1 MESNSNQSS
10 REMLEDMSFCVFDL
24 ETTGGN
30 QKKDKIIEIGLVQI
44 DNLKVGATKS
54 FLINPERKI
63 PDFIQKLT
71 SISQEEVEDAPKIDE
86 VIEEVLEF
94 IGDRVLIAH
103 NSSFDIP
110 FLNSVL
116 KRLGRKELEN
126 KGLCTN
132 LMTKY
137 LIPTLMNSN
146 LNYMSRIFEISHNKA
161 HRALDDSI
169 ATAELFL
176 NYLNIF
182 IAKGIKKINHL
193 YYPKN
198 RYELDLCNF
207 KKASSNLEE
216 IRDKMKSIFAPFV
229 ITVKGKNGII
239 LFSYPCTN
247 KENEI
252 TYICDRIAELDWQT
266 ISMKL
271 SGPILES
278 LIRFNHSYAKMDET
292 DKEKSIDLLKE
303 NLIGKESLEE
313 LKGQYKEELQKIK
326 QCDFVLMN
334 HLVPEQYT
342 IYPLGALGIR
352 QGLIFRYP
360 GHDKKLIQYIN
371 SKTNRKKSGKLKEV
385 NFPKAL
391 ADITNLYMAKCMREE
406 RELIIFKDSFAL
418 KNKEFFFVE
427 FEKFTQAN
435 PNRYNYP
442 KAFI

>member
-1 MESNSNQSS
+1 MKQHSPKQ
-10 REMLEDMSFCVFDL
+10 MLEELSFCVFDL

-30 QKKDKIIEIGLVQI
+30 QKKDRIIEIGLVQI
-44 DNLKVGATKS
+44 DNLKIGATKNY
-54 FLINPERKI
+54 LINPERKI

-71 SISQEEVEDAPKIDE
+71 SIGQEEVEDAPTIDQ
-86 VIEEVLEF
+86 VIDEVLEF

-110 FLNSVL
+110 FLNAVL
-116 KRLGRKELEN
+116 ERLGRKQLEN

-146 LNYMSRIFEISHNKA
+146 LNYMSRIFDISHQKA
-161 HRALDDSI
+161 HRALDDAI

-182 IAKGIKKINHL
+182 MAKDIKKINHL

-207 KKASSNLEE
+207 KNNTSKLEDIKE
-216 IRDKMKSIFAPFV
+216 KMESIFAPFV
-229 ITVKGKNGII
+229 ITVKGENGII
-239 LFSYPCTN
+239 LFAFPCTN
-247 KENEI
+247 KANEI
-252 TYICDRIAELDWQT
+252 EFITKKIKELQWHT
-266 ISMKL
+266 ISLKL

-278 LIRFNHSYAKMDET
+278 LIRFNHSFNKMPKEDQDYALE
-292 DKEKSIDLLKE
+292 LLKN
-303 NLIGKESLEE
+303 NLIGEENIVE
-313 LKGQYKEELQKIK
+313 LKEKYKEELQKLK
-326 QCDFVLMN
+326 QADFVLMN

-342 IYPLGALGIR
+342 IYPLDAMGIR

-385 NFPKAL
+385 HFPTPL
-391 ADITNLYMAKCMREE
+391 ADLTHLYIAKCMSEG
-406 RELIIFKDSFAL
+406 RELLVFKDSFAL
-418 KNKEFFFVE
+418 KNKDFFF
-427 FEKFTQAN
+427 TQLDNFISDN

>member
-1 MESNSNQSS
+1 
-10 REMLEDMSFCVFDL
+10 MLADMSFCVFDL

-44 DNLKVGATKS
+44 DNLTVGAKKS

-71 SISQEEVEDAPKIDE
+71 SITQEEVEDAPIIDD
-86 VIEEVLEF
+86 VIDEVLEF
-94 IGDRVLIAH
+94 LGDRVLIAH

-146 LNYMSRIFEISHNKA
+146 LNYMSRVFNISHQKA
-161 HRALDDSI
+161 HRALDDAI
-169 ATAELFL
+169 ATAQLFL
-176 NYLNIF
+176 IYLNIF
-182 IAKGIKKINHL
+182 MAKGIKKINHL

-207 KKASSNLEE
+207 KKQSTDLEKIKE
-216 IRDKMKSIFAPFV
+216 KMESVFAPFV
-229 ITVKGKNGII
+229 ITVKGENGII
-239 LFSYPCTN
+239 LFSFPCTN
-247 KENEI
+247 KANEI
-252 TYICDRIAELDWQT
+252 EFICERIKDLDWKT
-266 ISMKL
+266 ISLKL

-278 LIRFNHSYAKMDET
+278 LIRFNHSFNKMTED
-292 DKEKSIDLLKE
+292 DQQKSLKLLRQ
-303 NLIGKESLEE
+303 NLIGD
-313 LKGQYKEELQKIK
+313 GTKEELHQLYKEQIQKVK
-326 QCDFVLMN
+326 QADFVLMN

-342 IYPLGALGIR
+342 IYPLGSLGIR

-371 SKTNRKKSGKLKEV
+371 SKINRKKSGKLKEIHV
-385 NFPKAL
+385 SSDLNDL
-391 ADITNLYMAKCMREE
+391 VNLYMAKCLKEE
-406 RELIIFKDSFAL
+406 KELMIFKDSFAL
-418 KNKEFFFVE
+418 KNKEFFFIE
-427 FEKFTQAN
+427 LDKFLKAN
-435 PNRYNYP
+435 PNKYNYP
-442 KAFI
+442 NSFI

>member
-1 MESNSNQSS
+1 
-10 REMLEDMSFCVFDL
+10 MLEEMSFCVFDL

-44 DNLKVGATKS
+44 DNLKIGAKKS
-54 FLINPERKI
+54 FLINPERTI

-71 SISQEEVEDAPKIDE
+71 SITQDEVKDAPTIDE
-86 VIEEVLEF
+86 VIDEVLEF
-94 IGDRVLIAH
+94 LGDRVLIAH

-116 KRLGRKELEN
+116 KRLGRKQMEN

-176 NYLNIF
+176 NYLDIF

-198 RYELDLCNF
+198 RYELDLCNL
-207 KKASSNLEE
+207 KKATSSLEE
-216 IRDKMKSIFAPFV
+216 VKSKMESIFAPFV

-252 TYICDRIAELDWQT
+252 DFICERVAELDWQT

-278 LIRFNHSYAKMDET
+278 LIRFNHSFSKMEET
-292 DKEKSIDLLKE
+292 DKEKSIELLKN
-303 NLIGKESLEE
+303 NLIGSESLEE
-313 LKGQYKEELQKIK
+313 LRLIYKEELQKIK

-371 SKTNRKKSGKLKEV
+371 SKTNRKKSGKLKEI
-385 NFPKAL
+385 NFPKSL
-391 ADITNLYMAKCMREE
+391 AEITNLYMAKCLKEE

-418 KNKEFFFVE
+418 KNKEFFFIE
-427 FEKFTQAN
+427 FEKFIKAN
-435 PNRYNYP
+435 QNKYNYP
-442 KAFI
+442 KSFI

>member
-1 MESNSNQSS
+1 METHSS
-10 REMLEDMSFCVFDL
+10 KKMLADMSFCVFDL

-44 DNLKVGATKS
+44 DNLEVGAQKS

-71 SISQEEVEDAPKIDE
+71 SITQDEVEGAPIIDAVID
-86 VIEEVLEF
+86 EVLEF

-116 KRLGRKELEN
+116 ERLGRKQLEN

-146 LNYMSRIFEISHNKA
+146 LNYMSRIFNISHQKA
-161 HRALDDSI
+161 HRALDDAI
-169 ATAELFL
+169 ATAQLFL

-182 IAKGIKKINHL
+182 IEKDIKKINHL

-207 KKASSNLEE
+207 KKDTSEHEE
-216 IRDKMKSIFAPFV
+216 IVAKMKKIFAPFV
-229 ITVKGKNGII
+229 ITVKGQNGVI
-239 LFSYPCTN
+239 LFSFPCTN
-247 KENEI
+247 KDNEI
-252 TYICDRIAELDWQT
+252 QFISERIKDLEWQT
-266 ISMKL
+266 ISIKL
-271 SGPILES
+271 SGPILEA
-278 LIRFNHSYAKMDET
+278 LIRFNHSFNKMDEADQEEAIT
-292 DKEKSIDLLKE
+292 MLRQ
-303 NLIGKESLEE
+303 NLIGDGTKEE
-313 LKGQYKEELQKIK
+313 LNAEYKEELQKIK
-326 QCDFVLMN
+326 QADFVLMN
-334 HLVPEQYT
+334 HLVPEQFT

-371 SKTNRKKSGKLKEV
+371 SKSNRKKAQKLKEIH
-385 NFPKAL
+385 FPEML
-391 ADITNLYMAKCMREE
+391 QELVNLYMAKNLRQE
-406 RELIIFKDSFAL
+406 RELMIFKDSFAL
-418 KNKEFFFVE
+418 KNKDFFFTQLD
-427 FEKFTQAN
+427 KFIEVN
-435 PNRYNYP
+435 PNKYNYP
-442 KAFI
+442 EAFI

>member
-1 MESNSNQSS
+1 MEQNSSHK
-10 REMLEDMSFCVFDL
+10 MLADMSFCVFDL

-44 DNLKVGATKS
+44 DNLTVGAKKS

-71 SISQEEVEDAPKIDE
+71 SITQEEVEDAPIIDD
-86 VIEEVLEF
+86 VIDEVLEF
-94 IGDRVLIAH
+94 LGDRVLIAH

-146 LNYMSRIFEISHNKA
+146 LNYMSRVFNISHQKA
-161 HRALDDSI
+161 HRALDDAI
-169 ATAELFL
+169 ATAQLFL
-176 NYLNIF
+176 IYLNIF
-182 IAKGIKKINHL
+182 MAKGIKKINHL

-207 KKASSNLEE
+207 KKQSTDLEKIKE
-216 IRDKMKSIFAPFV
+216 KMESVFAPFV
-229 ITVKGKNGII
+229 ITVKGENGII
-239 LFSYPCTN
+239 LFSFPCTN
-247 KENEI
+247 KANEI
-252 TYICDRIAELDWQT
+252 EFICERIKDLDWKT
-266 ISMKL
+266 ISLKL

-278 LIRFNHSYAKMDET
+278 LIRFNHSFNKMTED
-292 DKEKSIDLLKE
+292 DQQKSLKLLRQ
-303 NLIGKESLEE
+303 NLIGD
-313 LKGQYKEELQKIK
+313 GTKEELHQLYKEQIQKVK
-326 QCDFVLMN
+326 QADFVLMN

-342 IYPLGALGIR
+342 IYPLGSLGIR

-371 SKTNRKKSGKLKEV
+371 SKINRKKSGKLKEIHV
-385 NFPKAL
+385 SSDLNDL
-391 ADITNLYMAKCMREE
+391 VNLYMAKCLKEE
-406 RELIIFKDSFAL
+406 KELMIFKDSFAL
-418 KNKEFFFVE
+418 KNKEFFFIE
-427 FEKFTQAN
+427 LDKFLKAN
-435 PNRYNYP
+435 PNKYNYP
-442 KAFI
+442 NSFI